1 MQPSVFD
8 HIQDMLGPVFIKW
21 DEVVILLVSP
31 YGMMCL
37 LFLLL
42 KVGILY
48 GQPFWL
54 TTPTLFGKHKTLP
67 FFLSEMFTH
76 LTTLWEVRVTVY
88 FLFSSLLVNLCGWS
102 LAFCAPFSSY
112 SSIGAGCW
120 ILFKPIISESQIPM
134 VPGTGVPALPSW
146 LSSLVLFPL
155 LHPKL
160 HFRPLM
166 FALGGPKFPTF
177 IPRKGNSKFRT
188 QSPFDVALLFFS
200 HNLMV
205 YFCSKAKA
213 IARVIYCMLLIS

>member
-1 MQPSVFD
+1 METLALALPILCTYNQRDISLPEPSTNKHTPLWKIHAAFCILAYSGYVGSCFHQLRRSGRPTIFSIRYVVF
-8 HIQDMLGPVFIKW
+8 
-21 DEVVILLVSP
+21 VI
-31 YGMMCL
+31 
-37 LFLLL
+37 FLL

-48 GQPFWL
+48 WQPFWL

-76 LTTLWEVRVTVY
+76 LTTMWEVRVTVY

-120 ILFKPIISESQIPM
+120 ILFKPIISGSQIPM
-134 VPGTGVPALPSW
+134 VPWTGGPALPSW
-146 LSSLVLFPL
+146 PSSLVLFPL

-166 FALGGPKFPTF
+166 FSLGGPKFPTF
-177 IPRKGNSKFRT
+177 NPRKGNSKFRT
-188 QSPFDVALLFFS
+188 
-200 HNLMV
+200 
-205 YFCSKAKA
+205 
-213 IARVIYCMLLIS
+213 